1 MLPVRHPSVHV
12 LFWYD
17 EARPVGAK
25 RTLQFAGSEP
35 QARRIA
41 DRAAALAAKRGWA
54 EVERSY
60 RLSWYWRLPPLGA
73 FMGLFTDP
81 QGGMRVTFERR
92 SEGPGSD

>member
-1 MLPVRHPSVHV
+1 MLPLKHPSVHV

-17 EARPVGAK
+17 EAKPVGAK
-25 RTLQFAGSEP
+25 RTLNFAGSEP

-54 EVERSY
+54 EIERGY
-60 RLSWYWRLPPLGA
+60 RLSWYWRLPLLGT

-92 SEGPGSD
+92 SEDARGE